1 MNTTT
6 GAAAACWK
14 SKVIPYNPSPGS
26 VPQQIVDFLNGDGC
40 IPNDPSGIVGY
51 VMMNADKTYETYV
64 WCRSDGNEKVRWSPR
79 NYDTTGEWHKVIQ
92 DGLSAGSQAF
102 IGVVRGEKGNTVF
115 VVRND

>member
-1 MNTTT
+1 MSTT

-14 SKVIPYNPSPGS
+14 TKVIPYSPSPGS

-40 IPNDPSGIVGY
+40 RPNDPSGIVGY

-64 WCRSDGNEKVRWSPR
+64 WCRSDDNEKVRWSPR
-79 NYDTTGEWHKVIQ
+79 NYDTTGDWHKVIQ